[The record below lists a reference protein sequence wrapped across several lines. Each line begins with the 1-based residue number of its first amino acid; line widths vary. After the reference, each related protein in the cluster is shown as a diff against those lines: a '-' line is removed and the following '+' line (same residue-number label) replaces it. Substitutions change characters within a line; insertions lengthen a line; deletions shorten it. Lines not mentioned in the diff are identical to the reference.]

1 MYQQNKRAVS
11 LADWAV
17 SRDLKE
23 DRHLMEIRTPETR
36 DQLHALQLGQ
46 CRVVKP
52 EGKKE
57 ACDSASDFL
66 VSDFRAWM

>member
-1 MYQQNKRAVS
+1 
-11 LADWAV
+11 
-17 SRDLKE
+17 
-23 DRHLMEIRTPETR
+23 MEIRTPETR

-57 ACDSASDFL
+57 ACDSASDFM